1 MQELF
6 GAAGLRCVEEDV
18 AWVTKVMVFEKPLD
32 WAPPAAPAA
41 AAAVAE
47 EAAPAEPAVEVVT
60 PDATIAPGEAL

>member
-1 MQELF
+1 M
-6 GAAGLRCVEEDV
+6 

-41 AAAVAE
+41 AAAEQE
-47 EAAPAEPAVEVVT
+47 EAAAPAAVEIVT